1 MSELLVI
8 SWAIVAGMD
17 RRVIAI
23 LGVAMLLPYLAIA
36 AIGIHALLNRPG
48 TSTRSAV
55 FCESVARELRSGA
68 SLRVAIGEAAGSVG
82 AGDVS
87 KALESGALLIDVV
100 ADLRHEFPEIGHEI
114 EVLVAAV
121 ADAGS
126 AAAPLFQELGDLAL
140 SQVEMTEEIRVA
152 TAPAR
157 ASALVLVGLP
167 VVYLGHQL
175 STGAI
180 ADVLGN
186 PAQQG
191 VAAAGALLAGIGL
204 VASLSLVRRAA

>member
-1 MSELLVI
+1 MSEMLVI
-8 SWAIVAGMD
+8 SWALAA
-17 RRVIAI
+17 RVDLRVVAI
-23 LGVAMLLPYLAIA
+23 LWVSMFLPFLAIA
-36 AIGIHALLNRPG
+36 AIGIHTLLNRSKP
-48 TSTRSAV
+48 STRSAV

-68 SLRVAIGEAAGSVG
+68 SLRVAIGEAARGVG
-82 AGDVS
+82 ARDIWM
-87 KALESGALLIDVV
+87 ALESAALLSSVV
-100 ADLRHEFPEIGHEI
+100 ADLKYEFPEIGQEI
-114 EVLVAAV
+114 EVLVTAV
-121 ADAGS
+121 AEAGS

-140 SQVEMTEEIRVA
+140 SQVEMTEEIRAA

-180 ADVLGN
+180 GDLLGN

-191 VAAAGALLAGIGL
+191 VAAVGVLLAGVGL
-204 VASLSLVRRAA
+204 GASLLMVRKAI